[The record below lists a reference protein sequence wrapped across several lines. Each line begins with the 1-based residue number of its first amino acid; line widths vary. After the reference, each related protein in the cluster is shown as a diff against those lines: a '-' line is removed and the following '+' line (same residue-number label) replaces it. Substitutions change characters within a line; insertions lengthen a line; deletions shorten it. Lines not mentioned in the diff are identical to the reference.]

1 MTRLFALRAITAL
14 ACVLVLLA
22 AGPAGSAAADVRP
35 CSNGLVALT
44 FDDGPST
51 RVTGRLLDVLVERR
65 VPATFFVV
73 GERVAAAPWLVRRA
87 HRSGFVI
94 ANHSYR
100 HEMLT
105 RLSDDAVRSTLRAT
119 NRLLRDIGVPAP
131 RLMRPPYG
139 LIDRRVRSVVEG
151 LGMKPVL
158 WDVDVRDWEPATS
171 TSIAARVLRKL
182 RPDRSNVVLLHDGV
196 MRSPTTLRA
205 VPTIVREA
213 RQRGYCF
220 AELGRSGR
228 PVPPVPTVRV
238 SDAVAVEPGP
248 GDTELLR
255 FTLRLDRP
263 TSRETSVRVRTVDG
277 SAHAGSDYRQQD
289 LRLRFPVG
297 VTERRVTVR
306 VTGDRVDETSERLLL
321 RLADPRGLRLTDR
334 DVVGV
339 VRDDDPTPRLRLGDV
354 TVTEP
359 AEGSVRALVPVTLD
373 RPSSRRV
380 VLELAT
386 APVSADASDYVG
398 LVTTLTLEPGSVR
411 LTVPVEVL
419 ADTLEEPAETFEVRV
434 RSVSHGEIAD
444 GLAVVTIHPPA
455 AG

>member
-1 MTRLFALRAITAL
+1 MTRLLALRVLTAL
-14 ACVLVLLA
+14 ACALVLV
-22 AGPAGSAAADVRP
+22 AGPGGSAAAEVRP

-105 RLSDDAVRSTLRAT
+105 RLSDDAIRSTLRAT

-139 LIDRRVRSVVEG
+139 LIDRRVRSVVDG

-158 WDVDVRDWEPATS
+158 WDVDVRDWEPATPAA
-171 TSIAARVLRKL
+171 IAARVLRKL

-196 MRSPTTLRA
+196 LRSPTTLRA

-220 AELGRSGR
+220 AELGPSGR
-228 PVPPVPTVRV
+228 AVPPVPTVRV
-238 SDAVAVEPGP
+238 SDAEAIEPGP
-248 GDTELLR
+248 DDTALLR

-263 TSRETSVRVRTVDG
+263 TSRETSVRVRTVEG
-277 SAHAGSDYRQQD
+277 SARAGSDYRQLD
-289 LRLRFPVG
+289 MRLSFPVG
-297 VTERRVTVR
+297 VTERRVAVR
-306 VTGDRVDETSERLLL
+306 VHGDNVDETRERMLL
-321 RLADPRGLRLTDR
+321 RLTDPRGLRIADR
-334 DVVGV
+334 EGAGM
-339 VRDDDPTPRLRLGDV
+339 VRDDDPAPRLRLRDV

-359 AEGSVRALVPVTLD
+359 ADGSVRALVPLALD
-373 RPSSRRV
+373 RPSSRRISV
-380 VLELAT
+380 ELAT
-386 APVSADASDYVG
+386 APVSADTSDYVG
-398 LVTTLTLEPGSVR
+398 SVTTLTIEPGSMR
-411 LTVPVEVL
+411 LTMPVDVL
-419 ADTLEEPAETFEVRV
+419 ADALEEPAETFEVRV
-434 RSVSHGEIAD
+434 RSVSRAQIAD
-444 GLAVVTIHPPA
+444 GIAVVTIAAPPMA
-455 AG
+455 